1 MNNININFVIL
12 SDHIPDAKMS
22 IKEVLLPPGSEDDT
36 KVVMRDLEAVLPTVE
51 NDEEEELC
59 EGPLSSAEKGRK
71 ISSITE
77 LTQVIIV
84 KTGNH
89 TFKFI

>member
-1 MNNININFVIL
+1 
-12 SDHIPDAKMS
+12 MS
-22 IKEVLLPPGSEDDT
+22 CEEVLLSRGSEDDT
-36 KVVMRDLEAVLPTVE
+36 KVVMRDLEAVLPSVE
-51 NDEEEELC
+51 NEEGEELC

-89 TFKFI
+89 TFKFFEGSAISSQS